1 MHKNAG
7 LWPKNWGSGV
17 LPLHPYSERGSPSCT
32 FSCRS
37 PCFLTPDIFNTQPS
51 PCRSSLQLHF
61 IDAPCGCSLPVRL
74 SSYVVTPVFLKN
86 YMKVDPKRKNLE
98 KWIEKLKFSASS
110 QSVKC
115 GTYHSS
121 GKSIVNYC
129 LMFRLHRFLPSASW
143 RCILPSRVFFAVPF
157 LVVLGHLVWRGE
169 QHLACENTCVIC
181 S

>member
-1 MHKNAG
+1 MQDFDQKLGVQGCYPCTPIVKGGLLPAPFLVAARAFWPLIFSTLSHHPVEAVCSYTLSMH
-7 LWPKNWGSGV
+7 
-17 LPLHPYSERGSPSCT
+17 
-32 FSCRS
+32 
-37 PCFLTPDIFNTQPS
+37 
-51 PCRSSLQLHF
+51 
-61 IDAPCGCSLPVRL
+61 PVA
-74 SSYVVTPVFLKN
+74 VVFLSDLVLMLLLLFFLN
-86 YMKVDPKRKNLE
+86 YMKVDPKRKNFE